1 MGPMESRKTL
11 SSSCPGSR
19 PAQEAVS
26 SHGLPSRTALTAS
39 CFPVPRRAV
48 VLAAL
53 PSGFVRLAFGATVQ
67 QALRDDRR
75 GWIFNIVMAA
85 LLVASVALVIS

>member
-1 MGPMESRKTL
+1 MACRRAPL
-11 SSSCPGSR
+11 SPR
-19 PAQEAVS
+19 AVS
-26 SHGLPSRTALTAS
+26 QFLGGL
-39 CFPVPRRAV
+39 F